1 MNVDLIENKPYNA
14 SLSIL
19 FFVLLKITSPPA
31 LFLTLRSLS
40 RSRSPLSFSLSVLF
54 LALALFLA
62 LRSLSRSLSFLTF
75 IKNFTTFNLDRACRL
90 FSSHQIQI
98 SMKKLLYKWD
108 KYKLGRRLHYLQKR
122 LVRAESN
129 GYDDKIANYKRLI
142 KDVQEKLKHV
152 KE

>member
-1 MNVDLIENKPYNA
+1 MLYA
-14 SLSIL
+14 GLQIL
-19 FFVLLKITSPPA
+19 
-31 LFLTLRSLS
+31 RC
-40 RSRSPLSFSLSVLF
+40 SVSCDAVQSNQLQ
-54 LALALFLA
+54 
-62 LRSLSRSLSFLTF
+62 FLTF
-75 IKNFTTFNLDRACRL
+75 KEILINFNLDRACRL

-98 SMKKLLYKWD
+98 SMKQLLYKWD

>member
-1 MNVDLIENKPYNA
+1 M
-14 SLSIL
+14 
-19 FFVLLKITSPPA
+19 
-31 LFLTLRSLS
+31 
-40 RSRSPLSFSLSVLF
+40 
-54 LALALFLA
+54 
-62 LRSLSRSLSFLTF
+62 TF
-75 IKNFTTFNLDRACRL
+75 IEKCFTFKEDRACRN
-90 FSSHQIQI
+90 FSSNSIQI

>member
-19 FFVLLKITSPPA
+19 FFVLLKITSP
-31 LFLTLRSLS
+31 S
-40 RSRSPLSFSLSVLF
+40 
-54 LALALFLA
+54 ALFLA
-62 LRSLSRSLSFLTF
+62 LSSLSVSRSLSRSLSFLTF

>member
-1 MNVDLIENKPYNA
+1 MHRFFTLI
-14 SLSIL
+14 L
-19 FFVLLKITSPPA
+19 A
-31 LFLTLRSLS
+31 LI
-40 RSRSPLSFSLSVLF
+40 
-54 LALALFLA
+54 LALFLA
-62 LRSLSRSLSFLTF
+62 LFLF
-75 IKNFTTFNLDRACRL
+75 LALLIIIKNFTTFNLDRACRL

>member
-1 MNVDLIENKPYNA
+1 MQDCKSCNA
-14 SLSIL
+14 
-19 FFVLLKITSPPA
+19 V
-31 LFLTLRSLS
+31 
-40 RSRSPLSFSLSVLF
+40 
-54 LALALFLA
+54 
-62 LRSLSRSLSFLTF
+62 LTF

-129 GYDDKIANYKRLI
+129 GYEEKIANYKRLI

>member
-19 FFVLLKITSPPA
+19 FFVLLKITSPSA
-31 LFLTLRSLS
+31 LVLTLSSLSLS
-40 RSRSPLSFSLSVLF
+40 RSR
-54 LALALFLA
+54 
-62 LRSLSRSLSFLTF
+62 SRSLSFLTF

>member
-31 LFLTLRSLS
+31 LFLTLSSLS
-40 RSRSPLSFSLSVLF
+40 
-54 LALALFLA
+54 
-62 LRSLSRSLSFLTF
+62 RSLSRSLSFLTF

>member
-19 FFVLLKITSPPA
+19 FFVLLKITSPSA

-40 RSRSPLSFSLSVLF
+40 RSLS
-54 LALALFLA
+54 
-62 LRSLSRSLSFLTF
+62 RSLARSLSFLTF